1 MGRALEDIKVLD
13 LTQWE
18 AGPTCTEMMGFL
30 GADVVKIEPP
40 GVGDPARHFSTVP
53 LKPGEDSFY
62 FIYFNQNKK
71 GITLDMEKVKG
82 REIFKEMVKWADVVV
97 ESYAP
102 GTMERW
108 GLSYDEL
115 REINPRLIMA
125 RISAYGP
132 EGPYANYPSND
143 SVAQAMASV
152 TTLTGWSDK
161 PPVRGSV
168 RVGETGSGINLFS
181 GIMMALHQR
190 VRTGVGQ
197 FVEVAMSDT
206 VINLLR
212 SPMTSRQME
221 RDQMFRSEP
230 AKRAGFGSTTRAPS
244 SLYPTKDPG
253 TFIIFLF
260 HPQHQ
265 WDALLKVIGREDLI
279 GDPRFADEFI
289 RGKNRE
295 VVDQV
300 ISEWTKTKTGYEAFT
315 TLASAGVSTGVTYT
329 STQAMNDAT
338 FIDGGKVVEMEHPV
352 RGKYKALSYAPTLE
366 KSLVEVTN
374 APLLGQDNEK
384 VYADILGY
392 TKEDLAR
399 LEEAGVI

>member
-1 MGRALEDIKVLD
+1 
-13 LTQWE
+13 
-18 AGPTCTEMMGFL
+18 MMGFL

-206 VINLLR
+206 VINLRR